1 MGKTL
6 HEWVMVERRRDLL
19 NCGSYS
25 YCMTIFCSRLLS
37 ILKDNGLPS
46 FPLQMTPFVR
56 LCIMKAGH
64 FKYVRMGVCMSG
76 RLLCLIRASRQKKAV
91 GGVKGKAASSGTKA
105 AKV

>member
-1 MGKTL
+1 
-6 HEWVMVERRRDLL
+6 
-19 NCGSYS
+19 
-25 YCMTIFCSRLLS
+25 MTIFCSRLLS

-91 GGVKGKAASSGTKA
+91 GGREGKGGFEWDQSCKGVVCLLVTRFSNNRAYDERD
-105 AKV
+105 V